1 MPNPIP
7 SSPTSCPTCH
17 AIFRHPE
24 SVCSDA
30 FHGPSPTSEGR
41 EESLPRYAIGI
52 REFHSALGVE
62 HDYADLSIE
71 RHAEGDWVKFA
82 DVCASLTAAQAEIAE
97 LHDIVSDFDS
107 VTNPEEFPELHERAF
122 KAIGGEAG
130 HEWCRK
136 MEEAQ
141 AEIERLKD
149 WRSNVT
155 AALMRPGGAHY
166 EDVAKHVKA
175 MRQTLADVLED
186 WEQLAGDGVEV
197 NPPDF
202 IVRAHSILGLDGA
215 Q

>member
-30 FHGPSPTSEGR
+30 FHGPSSTSEGR

-82 DVCASLTAAQAEIAE
+82 DVCASLTAAQAEI
-97 LHDIVSDFDS
+97 
-107 VTNPEEFPELHERAF
+107 
-122 KAIGGEAG
+122 
-130 HEWCRK
+130 
-136 MEEAQ
+136 
-141 AEIERLKD
+141 ERL
-149 WRSNVT
+149 RSCIT
-155 AALMRPGGAHY
+155 ADHRKAWSVVMANRPPAGQGMFGPLREAI
-166 EDVAKHVKA
+166 DVIAPLFSA
-175 MRQTLADVLED
+175 E
-186 WEQLAGDGVEV
+186 
-197 NPPDF
+197 P
-202 IVRAHSILGLDGA
+202 DGA